1 MSSMVGFVF
10 FVFLSSTYR
19 DMFYCRFVAA
29 SSCVIDKIGFFFF
42 FFFCYSWPEISH
54 SIFFS
59 PDLVFFSKKVIYFT
73 SISVCLYF
81 SFFFS
86 CFFRQPIVKCF
97 VADLLRQVVVSSIV
111 GFFVVFRVGSSDD
124 KVLFDKVIVS
134 NYDHHCAVRILGIL
148 SIFRL
153 SNV

>member
-19 DMFYCRFVAA
+19 EMFYCRFVAA
-29 SSCVIDKIGFFFF
+29 SSCVIDRIGFFFF
-42 FFFCYSWPEISH
+42 FILGLKSLIPS
-54 SIFFS
+54 FFS

-73 SISVCLYF
+73 SILVCLSF

-97 VADLLRQVVVSSIV
+97 VANLLRQVVVSSIV